1 MSNKKITDLA
11 SYSASQVNPYDLL
24 FITDIDHQETKNI
37 TATELAAYGDLIYG
51 ASYKTGS
58 FSGSFYGTASYVSTT
73 ANLNYPNNSTAS
85 RAISASYSDNSISSS
100 YALTSSYAL
109 NGGTGVSTTNFKETI
124 TVNYPHGFSIGD
136 AVYQTGTNRNYYQ
149 ATSVW
154 TGPDNIANEVI
165 GIIQSTSSAYTFTV
179 IYGGI
184 IDFGLDIPSYF
195 QSQNGYAYF
204 LSGSQGKLNITD
216 PSTQDSV
223 NHISKPVLL
232 KVNSA
237 SAYIIN
243 QRGLYVGAG
252 NTVQS
257 ASYSLTSSYSNTASY
272 ATYALSGGGGPVT
285 NQYYIDTI
293 PIGTIITC
301 ASGSA
306 PAGYLPCDGTYYAIN
321 SFSELY
327 DRIKQDIQDSTTTF
341 GLISV
346 YKPSSNLYERNS
358 GGTFFNVPDLRG
370 IFVRGFNDGLV
381 NGNGNLGGLI
391 SPYDSGSGRK
401 FASLQTGDGGSH
413 WHGTGWFPSNNDD
426 AELIWRPYSG
436 ATTTGG
442 THQVGICSG
451 ESGKSQPRTYDRD
464 NAGKTGTTDNIN
476 LANSDVRPV
485 NLVLNYYIKAKQ
497 INLDNATL
505 QSVANGTYPMNG
517 DVVGSINQNTVTRI
531 QNVPVSSG
539 TPTVGSILQYDGSV
553 WSPSGQSS
561 KTTNGYTY
569 LPGGI
574 IMQWGL
580 SAAKSQ
586 NQSPF
591 AITFPIAFP
600 NACLNVTSTVKNT
613 NSGTGGGADQW
624 SQVQGTLTTTG
635 FHLMTQGSSKD
646 NTAYPHYWT
655 AIGY

>member
-85 RAISASYSDNSISSS
+85 LAISASYSDNSISSS

-136 AVYQTGTNRNYYQ
+136 AVFQTGTNRNYYQ
-149 ATSVW
+149 AISVW

-165 GIIQSTSSAYTFTV
+165 GVIQSTSSAYTFTV
-179 IYGGI
+179 VYGGI

-204 LSGSQGKLNITD
+204 LSGSEGKLSLTD
-216 PSTQDSV
+216 PTTQDSA

-232 KVNSA
+232 KVDSA

-243 QRGLYVGAG
+243 QRGLYVASG

-272 ATYALSGGGGPVT
+272 ALNGGGGGGPVT
-285 NQYYIDTI
+285 NAYYIDTI

-301 ASGSA
+301 ASSSA
-306 PAGYLPCDGTYYAIN
+306 PAGYLPCDGTYYAIS
-321 SFSELY
+321 SFKELY
-327 DRIKQDIQDSTTTF
+327 DRINQDINNNQIVKF
-341 GLISV
+341 GVASE
-346 YKPSSNLYERNS
+346 YQASSNSYVPNPA
-358 GGTFFNVPDLRG
+358 GKYFNVPDLRG
-370 IFVRGFNDGLV
+370 IFIRGYNDGLV
-381 NGNGNLGGLI
+381 NINGNLGGII

-401 FASLQTGDGGSH
+401 FGTLQTSAIPKHEHGFGTYVNNNGKFVSTNDSRKYDASNAPNSTTWNGNGNGTPNDGSSLGSNATLNLITTLER
-413 WHGTGWFPSNNDD
+413 TGS
-426 AELIWRPYSG
+426 
-436 ATTTGG
+436 
-442 THQVGICSG
+442 
-451 ESGKSQPRTYDRD
+451 
-464 NAGKTGTTDNIN
+464 
-476 LANSDVRPV
+476 NSDNRPV

-505 QSVANGTYPMNG
+505 QSVANGTYPING
-517 DVVGSINQNTVTRI
+517 DVIGSINQNTVTRI

-553 WSPSGQSS
+553 WSPAEANL
-561 KTTNGYTY
+561 TTCIYIGYT
-569 LPGGI
+569 
-574 IMQWGL
+574 
-580 SAAKSQ
+580 S
-586 NQSPF
+586 N
-591 AITFPIAFP
+591 
-600 NACLNVTSTVKNT
+600 
-613 NSGTGGGADQW
+613 GGGSTPTVHMQK
-624 SQVQGTLTTTG
+624 QRGTLTITCSRTG
-635 FHLMTQGSSKD
+635 TGRYTFLHNIGNTNYFVTGHCKDSPNRKVGSIAINANNFTLD
-646 NTAYPHYWT
+646 TADDSSYNDANVWFQIW
-655 AIGY
+655 AF